1 MRKLPHANSFQELLV
16 YQNSRKLSN
25 EIFEL
30 TKTFPREEMFSL
42 SDQMRRSSRS
52 VGAQIAEAWAKRR
65 YEKHFVSKL
74 TDADGELQETV
85 HWIETA
91 ADCEYLSSDL
101 TLDLK
106 SQCAEIGRLIGG
118 MIAKSALFCKG
129 SDRSVR
135 EPVGD
140 YFIDNTS
147 DNW

>member
-1 MRKLPHANSFQELLV
+1 MQIAFRSFWFIKNLESFQMK
-16 YQNSRKLSN
+16 YLS
-25 EIFEL
+25 L
-30 TKTFPREEMFSL
+30 R
-42 SDQMRRSSRS
+42 
-52 VGAQIAEAWAKRR
+52 
-65 YEKHFVSKL
+65 KHFVSKL